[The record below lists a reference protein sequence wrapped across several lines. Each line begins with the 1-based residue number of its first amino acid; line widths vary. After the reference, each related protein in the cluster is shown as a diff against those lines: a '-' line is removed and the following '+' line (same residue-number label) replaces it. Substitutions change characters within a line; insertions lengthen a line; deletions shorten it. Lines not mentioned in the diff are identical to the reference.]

1 MILIGEDLNVM
12 SKEISRAIK
21 ERNPEPI
28 RHCVEGQTQ
37 NGMDYLDLNVGP
49 VAKEPGETMEWL
61 VKTVQEFTDLPLC
74 LDTTT
79 PLAMEAGLQ
88 VCEKKAL
95 INSASGATE
104 SKETM
109 LPLAPKYSAGVV
121 LSVINDAGLPA
132 DAEERASSIL
142 DSLAF
147 ANEQGIP
154 NEDIWIDPVLLPVGV
169 DQRQVAAYL
178 EFIQMIPDLA
188 PGAKS
193 VCGLSNLSY
202 GAPKELRGLLN
213 HTFLVMIGRY
223 GQHSAIVSGFDKE
236 LTRINGGELPEIVN
250 LIYRAMD
257 EDDMDIPSLTQKEL
271 EYVKTTQVLMGKTLY
286 SHSWLEV

>member
-12 SKEISRAIK
+12 SKEISRAVK
-21 ERNPEPI
+21 ERDPEPI
-28 RHCVEGQTQ
+28 RRCVVEQTH

-49 VAKEPGETMEWL
+49 VAKNPAETMEWL

-74 LDTTT
+74 LDTTN
-79 PLAMEAGLQ
+79 PVAMEAGLKM
-88 VCEKKAL
+88 CKKKAL
-95 INSASGATE
+95 VNSASGASE
-104 SKETM
+104 SRETM

-121 LSVINDAGLPA
+121 LSVMNDAGLPSDA
-132 DAEERASSIL
+132 DERASSIL
-142 DSLAF
+142 DSAAF
-147 ANEQGIP
+147 ANELGIP

-169 DQRQVAAYL
+169 DQRQVVAYL

-193 VCGLSNLSY
+193 ICGLSNLSY
-202 GAPKELRGLLN
+202 GAPRELRGLLN
-213 HTFLVMIGRY
+213 RTFLVMIGRY
-223 GQHSAIVSGFDKE
+223 GQDSAIVSGFDKE
-236 LTRINGGELPEIVN
+236 LIRINRGETPEIVN

-257 EDDMDIPSLTQKEL
+257 EDDIDISSLAQKEL

>member
-12 SKEISRAIK
+12 SKNISRAVK

-28 RHCVEGQTQ
+28 RRCVVEQTQ

-74 LDTTT
+74 LDTTN
-79 PLAMEAGLQ
+79 PVAMEAGLR
-88 VCEKKAL
+88 VCRKKAL
-95 INSASGATE
+95 INSASGARE
-104 SKETM
+104 SRETM

-121 LSVINDAGLPA
+121 LSVMNDAGLPSDA
-132 DAEERASSIL
+132 DERASSIL
-142 DSLAF
+142 DSAAS
-147 ANEQGIP
+147 ANELGVA
-154 NEDIWIDPVLLPVGV
+154 NEDIWIDPVLLPIGV
-169 DQRQVAAYL
+169 EQRQVGAYL
-178 EFIQMIPDLA
+178 EFIQMIPDLV

-193 VCGLSNLSY
+193 ICGLSNLSY
-202 GAPKELRGLLN
+202 GAPRELRGLLN
-213 HTFLVMIGRY
+213 RTFLVMIGRY
-223 GQHSAIVSGFDKE
+223 GQDSAIVSGFDKK
-236 LTRINGGELPEIVN
+236 LIRINRGQAPEIVE

-257 EDDMDIPSLTQKEL
+257 EDHMDISSLTQREL
-271 EYVKTTQVLMGKTLY
+271 EYVKTTHVLMGKTLY

>member
-12 SKEISRAIK
+12 SKKISQGIK

-28 RHCVEGQTQ
+28 RKFVVGQTQ

-49 VAKEPGETMEWL
+49 LTKEPVETMQWL
-61 VKTVQEFTDLPLC
+61 VKTVQGFTDLPLC
-74 LDTTT
+74 LDTTN
-79 PLAMEAGLQ
+79 PVAMEAGLKI
-88 VCEKKAL
+88 CKKKAL
-95 INSASGATE
+95 INSASGTSE
-104 SKETM
+104 SKEKM
-109 LPLAPKYSAGVV
+109 LPLAPKYSAGIV
-121 LSVINDAGLPA
+121 LSVINDAGLPSDA
-132 DAEERASSIL
+132 DERAASIL
-142 DSLAF
+142 ESLEF
-147 ANEQGIP
+147 ANELGVP

-169 DQRQVAAYL
+169 DQRQVSAYL

-202 GAPKELRGLLN
+202 GAPKELKVLLN
-213 HTFLVMIGRY
+213 RTFLVMIARY
-223 GQHSAIVSGFDKE
+223 GQHSAIVSGFDEE
-236 LTRINGGELPEIVN
+236 LIHINKGETPEIVN
-250 LIYRAMD
+250 LIHRAMN
-257 EDDMDIPSLTQKEL
+257 EDNMDISSLPQEEV

>member
-1 MILIGEDLNVM
+1 MILIGEELNVM

-21 ERNPEPI
+21 ERDPGPI
-28 RHCVEGQTQ
+28 RECVVGQTR

-49 VAKEPGETMEWL
+49 VTKDPGETMEWL

-74 LDTTT
+74 LDTTN
-79 PLAMEAGLQ
+79 PVAMEAGLK
-88 VCEKKAL
+88 VCRKKAL
-95 INSASGATE
+95 INSASGASE
-104 SKETM
+104 SKEKM

-121 LSVINDAGLPA
+121 LSVINDAGLPSDA
-132 DAEERASSIL
+132 DERASSIL
-142 DSLAF
+142 ESAAF
-147 ANEQGIP
+147 ANELGIP

-202 GAPKELRGLLN
+202 GAPKGLRGLLN
-213 HTFLVMIGRY
+213 RTFLVMIGRY
-223 GQHSAIVSGFDKE
+223 GQHSAIVSGLDEE
-236 LTRINGGELPEIVN
+236 LIRINKGEAPEIVN
-250 LIYRAMD
+250 LIHRAMD
-257 EDDMDIPSLTQKEL
+257 EEDMDISSLPQKEL